1 MTFRYI
7 RYVLR
12 NYVHIYTQRMHSW
25 RWIILSHSHMIYS
38 LQTGKPHWR
47 KKQWFEWI
55 WHQPVEKCCTLDGWR
70 PPSTVWQVLLFSV
83 IAFLDLGIYY
93 ELTVLLGLVKGEA
106 IKPASVSYHI
116 YHEKKKRG
124 DIPCL
129 LRKSLPATG
138 NNHGVWWYTVT
149 LGITTK
155 WHWKTRETK
164 TTRRGPRLANLTQIT
179 WWIPWLMGNLTIL
192 LRCMRHFPAIN
203 IVLMGFVNVTCNWAA
218 SPCSWWIHHMQ
229 KCLFCAQ
236 NPTNPRTPF

>member
-1 MTFRYI
+1 MGVTSKPPINPRHRWLLDISDMFWEIMCIYI
-7 RYVLR
+7 YIHI
-12 NYVHIYTQRMHSW
+12 YIYTQRMHSW

-116 YHEKKKRG
+116 YHETKKKKGWYSVSIKKIIASNRQQPWSMVIHG
-124 DIPCL
+124 D
-129 LRKSLPATG
+129 LRNYDQMALENSG
-138 NNHGVWWYTVT
+138 NQNY
-149 LGITTK
+149 K
-155 WHWKTRETK
+155 ER
-164 TTRRGPRLANLTQIT
+164 
-179 WWIPWLMGNLTIL
+179 
-192 LRCMRHFPAIN
+192 
-203 IVLMGFVNVTCNWAA
+203 
-218 SPCSWWIHHMQ
+218 SP
-229 KCLFCAQ
+229 FG
-236 NPTNPRTPF
+236 